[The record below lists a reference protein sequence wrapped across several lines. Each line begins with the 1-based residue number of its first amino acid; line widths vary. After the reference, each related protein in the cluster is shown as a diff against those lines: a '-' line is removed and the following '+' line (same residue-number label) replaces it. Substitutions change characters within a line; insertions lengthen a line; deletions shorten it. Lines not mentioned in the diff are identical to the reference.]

1 VDAKLP
7 ATVLASYN
15 SRSRIVRDREGS
27 IRLFWGA
34 LSIRMTQS
42 EFLSFVGLVIEAAG
56 CTVRCGELAKCPC
69 GRATRCLMGQIMV
82 SHDDLTLWFS
92 PEEFEEFYR
101 LGCNSP
107 ATACGR
113 PTSTITGR
121 TLDTA
126 MPKAHEPQLILCRT
140 Q

>member
-1 VDAKLP
+1 MDAKLP
-7 ATVLASYN
+7 ETVLASYN

-69 GRATRCLMGQIMV
+69 GRATRCSMGQIMV

-101 LGCNSP
+101 LA
-107 ATACGR
+107 ATARQRLADVLPLPSLGV
-113 PTSTITGR
+113 PW
-121 TLDTA
+121 TLPCQKLTN
-126 MPKAHEPQLILCRT
+126 LN
-140 Q
+140 